1 MNTAMKKSILFL
13 AGIVGLSLASCDDTS
28 DFGKP
33 QVNQPPVVIAA
44 NGVTATASSV
54 LSAPAINL
62 NDYQNINIPILNI
75 TMASDFP
82 ENATVAGTFK
92 VADNEQFENA
102 VEIPVIVETVEEA
115 APEVTKE
122 GEAAVR
128 KLTGYIE
135 GNLWEDAFTASYGYN
150 PAPEDNYYTYVLY
163 IQEGTQVTEL
173 TGDYVDARK
182 ILVTPV
188 DQKFTIADN
197 YYVFGKYIGNDNIND
212 AVEMTHSD
220 KHKYDDPIY
229 KYSVKV
235 TPETVGDFTWKIAG
249 KDEPDANVYGV
260 VDPAASN
267 GQLRLLSQGGVP
279 GQIAQD
285 GSWTIEVDM
294 LKKTYSIRLAADQL
308 YVVGDATNGGFGD
321 NALRLVTDDFISY
334 YGFGLIKKSF
344 KLFTEKSLKTGVNYG
359 AGEIDGTLA
368 IGGDYIKVASAKSLG
383 LYYMTANVVQL
394 KYEITAVKSIGVVG
408 DLNNWGNDGDPDI
421 ALKANSN
428 KTVWT
433 GDVTV
438 PAAGQYKFRC
448 DNAWA
453 INLGGALDN
462 LTFGGDN
469 LNFTEAG
476 TYTVTLDL
484 SKVPYS
490 ATVVKK

>member
-1 MNTAMKKSILFL
+1 MKKSILFL

-28 DFGKP
+28 DLGKP
-33 QVNQPPVVIAA
+33 QVNTPPTVIAA

-62 NDYQNINIPILNI
+62 NDYQNVNIPILNI

-82 ENATVAGTFK
+82 DNATVAGTFR
-92 VADNEQFENA
+92 VADNEDFTNA
-102 VEIPVIVETVEEA
+102 VEIPVTVEVVEEA
-115 APEVTKE
+115 APEATKE
-122 GEAAVR
+122 GEAAAR
-128 KLTGYIE
+128 KMIGVIE
-135 GNLWEDAFTASYGYN
+135 GNLWEDAFTASFGYN
-150 PAPEDNYYTYVLY
+150 PAPEENYYTYILY
-163 IQEGTQVTEL
+163 IQNGTEVTEL
-173 TGDYVDARK
+173 TGDYVAAQK

-188 DQKFTIADN
+188 DQKFTIADH
-197 YYVFGKYIGNDNIND
+197 YYIFGKYLGNDNIND
-212 AVEMTHSD
+212 ALEMSHSD

-235 TPETVGDFTWKIAG
+235 TEATVSDFTWKIAG

-260 VDPAASN
+260 VDPAATN

-279 GQIAQD
+279 GQIALE

-308 YVVGDATNGGFGD
+308 YVVGGATNGGF
-321 NALRLVTDDFISY
+321 NEKALGLPTSDFVNY
-334 YGFGLIKKSF
+334 TGFGLIKTDF
-344 KLFTEKSLKTGVNYG
+344 KLYTEKDLKKGISYG
-359 AGEIDGTLA
+359 AGETVGSLA
-368 IGGDYIKVASAKSLG
+368 IGGDAIKVASAKSLK
-383 LYYMTANVVQL
+383 LYYMNANVVQL
-394 KYEITAVKSIGVVG
+394 TYDVTEIKSIGVVG
-408 DLNNWGNDGDPDI
+408 TVNNWGNDGDADI
-421 ALKANSN
+421 KLKADAN
-428 KTVWT
+428 KTKWSA
-433 GDVTV
+433 DVTV
-438 PAAGQYKFRC
+438 SAAGEYKFRC
-448 DNAWA
+448 DNDWA
-453 INLGGALDN
+453 INLGGSLDN